1 MEVHLPMV
9 VGVEL
14 RAVAVKVVAL
24 LHHPAS
30 ARLVLGAKGETVF
43 LEAMPQPVG
52 AGVDI
57 MEVVVVGINLLERTL
72 QLLAVAAPAT
82 RATLAMRPCKR
93 AFAMGMG
100 KSSLP
105 IKKAA

>member
-1 MEVHLPMV
+1 
-9 VGVEL
+9 
-14 RAVAVKVVAL
+14 VAL
-24 LHHPAS
+24 LPHQVAEL
-30 ARLVLGAKGETVF
+30 RELLVKVATDF

>member
-1 MEVHLPMV
+1 
-9 VGVEL
+9 
-14 RAVAVKVVAL
+14 
-24 LHHPAS
+24 
-30 ARLVLGAKGETVF
+30 
-43 LEAMPQPVG
+43 
-52 AGVDI
+52 
-57 MEVVVVGINLLERTL
+57 VVVVGINLLERTL
-72 QLLAVAAPAT
+72 QLLAVEAPAT